1 MVNLSA
7 VIWHINTGLVYL
19 VMKVITECQGLSV
32 LLMFSSVAS
41 PF

>member
-7 VIWHINTGLVYL
+7 VVWHDNAGLVYL
-19 VMKVITECQGLSV
+19 VMKVIPECQGLNV
-32 LLMFSSVAS
+32 VHQFSSVAS